1 MLDVMNINK
10 SYKKAGLFSK
20 KHQQVLRNVTFS
32 MKSSDCLAIIGQSG
46 SGKSTLA
53 RLILGIDQPSSG
65 KIFLNGK
72 DVRFHTNR
80 LGKISAVFQDYTS
93 SINPNMT
100 VGQAIKEP
108 MDVIGK
114 YHDASIVENLL
125 QQVGLHSGYLGRL
138 PHELSGGEV
147 QRVCIAR
154 AISTEPQLLILD
166 EAVSSL
172 DVSIQ
177 LQILEL
183 LKNIRKQH
191 NMSYLF
197 ITHDIQAAA
206 YICDRLIIFNDGC
219 IIEQLPTA
227 DIGKAKAAYSKQL
240 LNAVITI

>member
-1 MLDVMNINK
+1 MNISK
-10 SYKKAGLFSK
+10 SYKNAGLFST
-20 KHQQVLRNVTFS
+20 KHQQVLRNVSFS
-32 MKSSDCLAIIGQSG
+32 MKQSDCLAIIGESG

-53 RLILGIDQPSSG
+53 RLILGIEQPSSG
-65 KIFLNGK
+65 KILLDGK
-72 DVRFHTNR
+72 IVQFATNR

-100 VGQAIKEP
+100 VAQAIKEP
-108 MDVIGK
+108 MDIIGK
-114 YHDASIVENLL
+114 YNDTSIIENLL

-177 LQILEL
+177 LQILKL
-183 LKNIRKQH
+183 LKKIRKQH

-219 IIEQLPTA
+219 IIEQLSIA
-227 DIGKAKAAYSKQL
+227 DIGNAKAAYSQQL